1 MRFASSLFS
10 AVLLAAVLA
19 CRSAPVHAQPGAN
32 FQGKTVTIYV
42 TNPPGG
48 GYDLNARVLARHLGD
63 HITGHPAVIVS
74 NMPGAHGITG
84 ANYIFNTAPKDG
96 TALGAIVSYVPQYQV
111 QGVSAVQYDA
121 PRFGW
126 VGSIAPS
133 NEIMY
138 AWHTVPIQSLADL
151 KTRETILAADG
162 AVETFARLLT
172 QYAGARFKLVKGYRG
187 TSEVHLAM
195 ERGEV
200 EAAVSNL
207 PVLRELWPQWLAE
220 RKVRIFFYQGFTRDP
235 AMPDVPA
242 SVELAKT
249 KEDRDVL
256 GFFAEGSTIGR
267 AFVAPADLPPDILAV
282 LRAAFAAT
290 MKDEQFLADCR
301 QSKLDVDP
309 MSGEELQKLATRMI
323 NIDVGTRDRIREIAG
338 NDL

>member
-1 MRFASSLFS
+1 MRFAPRLSS
-10 AVLLAAVLA
+10 AVLLTAALA
-19 CRSAPVHAQPGAN
+19 CRAAAVHAQPDAD

-63 HITGHPAVIVS
+63 HIPGHPAVVVS

-84 ANYIFNTAPKDG
+84 ANYVFNTAPKDG
-96 TALGAIVSYVPQYQV
+96 TALGAIVTYVPQYQV

-121 PRFGW
+121 QRFGW

-133 NEIMY
+133 NETMY
-138 AWHTVPIQSLADL
+138 AWHSVPIQSLADL
-151 KTRETILAADG
+151 KNRETVLAADG

-172 QYAGARFKLVKGYRG
+172 RYAGARFKLVKGYRG

-195 ERGEV
+195 ERGEI
-200 EAAVSNL
+200 EAAVSSF
-207 PVLRELWPQWLAE
+207 PVLHQLWPQWLAE
-220 RKVRIFFYQGFTRDP
+220 RKVRIFFYNGFTRDP

-242 SVELAKT
+242 SLELAET
-249 KEDRDVL
+249 KADRDVL
-256 GFFAEGSTIGR
+256 GFFAEGSALGR
-267 AFVAPADLPPDILAV
+267 AFVAPADVPPATLAV

-290 MKDEQFLADCR
+290 MKDGQFLADCR

-309 MSGEELQKLATRMI
+309 MSGEALQKLAARMV
-323 NIDVGTRDRIREIAG
+323 DVDAATRDLIREIAG